1 MKRSIFVIVL
11 VMLALVG
18 TALAQAPAGGQAR
31 GGRPNIFAPPATPSG
46 PIADM
51 VNSILT
57 AFNNRD
63 TAYLTKIIA
72 PDAVWLDEDGHH
84 LLAMVWM
91 NRLMSA
97 NPQKKLSI
105 TNLRVGNW
113 DTSGWAVINHGV
125 DEDLH
130 MSRGGRAW
138 RGYFPVGGELTSGKP
153 DLKEGIY
160 FGAELKNVL

>member
-113 DTSGWAVINHGV
+113 DTSGWAGFNYVLQGTNQVKGTNTLVFKKNGNDWQIVLIHAAV
-125 DEDLH
+125 DTAIVAH
-130 MSRGGRAW
+130 
-138 RGYFPVGGELTSGKP
+138 
-153 DLKEGIY
+153 
-160 FGAELKNVL
+160 